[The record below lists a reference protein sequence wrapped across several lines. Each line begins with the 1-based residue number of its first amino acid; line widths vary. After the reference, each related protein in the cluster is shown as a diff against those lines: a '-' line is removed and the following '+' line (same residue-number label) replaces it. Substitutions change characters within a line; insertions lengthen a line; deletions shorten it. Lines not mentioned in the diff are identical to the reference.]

1 MTEMQKA
8 EIQARIKI
16 GEYQWSMDTAM
27 PSQVRFPERKTRDDG
42 SQPTP
47 AQCYR
52 NDW

>member
-1 MTEMQKA
+1 MIEMQKT
-8 EIQARIKI
+8 EIQDRIKL
-16 GEYQWSMDTAM
+16 GQYHWNMVAAM